1 MAWERRSGVC
11 RDSDATRRLA
21 NFPTANDQM
30 RGPSP
35 KIPKADDMLHFL
47 IHTTHMSW
55 FVLYCD

>member
-1 MAWERRSGVC
+1 VC